1 MWCDVV
7 AIIILL
13 LLFYY
18 DDDGFFFFFLL
29 FSSSLLLLFLISL
42 IILILIERLR
52 VGQGLQ
58 VRLLPFILHVVP
70 KTKTETARAVVPFVS
85 IPHGIFSIRFVGG

>member
-7 AIIILL
+7 MASSS
-13 LLFYY
+13 
-18 DDDGFFFFFLL
+18 FFF
-29 FSSSLLLLFLISL
+29 SSLLLLLSLLFFLISL
-42 IILILIERLR
+42 IILILVERLR

-58 VRLLPFILHVVP
+58 VRLLPFILHEVP

-85 IPHGIFSIRFVGG
+85 ILHGIFSIRFVGG